1 MSRASAIIGNMIAFL
16 RKSDEVTTNGAAMDA
31 AIKTATVMDATTN
44 SIESL
49 AALANAPACATAAVE
64 DVAAAKYAAKS
75 AATYVITTFIPAA
88 MDVAIAVPW
97 MSDEV
102 RRSPADT
109 DVLGMSNLPPSE
121 AVMMTY
127 LSANLRWH
135 LAIKRLLEIN
145 LTDNSGLR
153 YNSAIICGR

>member
-1 MSRASAIIGNMIAFL
+1 
-16 RKSDEVTTNGAAMDA
+16 
-31 AIKTATVMDATTN
+31 MDATTN